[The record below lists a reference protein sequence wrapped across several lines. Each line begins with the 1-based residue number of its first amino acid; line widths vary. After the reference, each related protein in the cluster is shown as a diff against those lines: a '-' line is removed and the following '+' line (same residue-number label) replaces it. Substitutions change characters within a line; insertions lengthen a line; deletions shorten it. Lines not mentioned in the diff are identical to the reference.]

1 MCSCWPSPQI
11 LRDLM
16 EDRDA
21 ALRKGR
27 AIAKALAARD
37 AARDATLDAM
47 LRVLDGRKARWL
59 LRRVLAGWHSHVE
72 KATMLRNMRAL
83 SATSLSPAA
92 SSEAREAAAAPLV
105 DALFSHRPS
114 TLLDTSQLRDSL
126 LGPIRAS
133 SSTSVG
139 SAPNQTNGPAA
150 VPPEI
155 APPSPRASTAF
166 TSDPATPSSP
176 VTPADASGGW
186 RQREEGLLK
195 RLQHLS
201 VENAFLRERVDHLE
215 TSVRSLTGEL
225 VDKKELLHHVSLG
238 KWPEP
243 RRSRLPLLLL
253 TPPPAAG
260 VRVAP
265 PIAGLGRRA
274 SGRWADRVGAAGAWA
289 LPGAGRAQERA
300 RGGRCDGGGAGRDAS
315 GEYAVAAVGG
325 CAAEAS
331 RAARAHAAHGRGQ
344 LPA

>member
-1 MCSCWPSPQI
+1 
-11 LRDLM
+11 M

-27 AIAKALAARD
+27 AITKALAARD

-83 SATSLSPAA
+83 SATSP
-92 SSEAREAAAAPLV
+92 SEAREAAAAPLV

-126 LGPIRAS
+126 LGPIHAS

-139 SAPNQTNGPAA
+139 SAPNQSNGPAA

-155 APPSPRASTAF
+155 APPSPCASTAF
-166 TSDPATPSSP
+166 TSDPATPNSP

-225 VDKKELLHHVSLG
+225 VDKKELLHHVS
-238 KWPEP
+238 
-243 RRSRLPLLLL
+243 
-253 TPPPAAG
+253 
-260 VRVAP
+260 
-265 PIAGLGRRA
+265 
-274 SGRWADRVGAAGAWA
+274 
-289 LPGAGRAQERA
+289 
-300 RGGRCDGGGAGRDAS
+300 
-315 GEYAVAAVGG
+315 
-325 CAAEAS
+325 
-331 RAARAHAAHGRGQ
+331 
-344 LPA
+344 